1 MCYAVVFLE
10 PFIEKMC
17 QSRVWMRAW
26 GRQASQRMWAG
37 GQVSKSGCWWKEH
50 FGPLMKHVLPEQL
63 AMKLEFLCE
72 VEQVNP
78 YICNFDQ
85 ASNSNCS

>member
-1 MCYAVVFLE
+1 M
-10 PFIEKMC
+10 EKMC
-17 QSRVWMRAW
+17 QSRVWMRAL

-37 GQVSKSGCWWKEH
+37 AKVSKSGYWWREH

-72 VEQVNP
+72 VEPVRNP
-78 YICNFDQ
+78 SKSNFCDVKCIS
-85 ASNSNCS
+85 ALKS